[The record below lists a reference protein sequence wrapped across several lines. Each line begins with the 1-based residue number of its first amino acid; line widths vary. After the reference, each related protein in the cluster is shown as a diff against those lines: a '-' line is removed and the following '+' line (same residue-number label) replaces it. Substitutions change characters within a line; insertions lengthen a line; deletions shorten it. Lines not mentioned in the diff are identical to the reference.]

1 MNEKEKIEN
10 AYKQIYRGMIEKNCD
25 VLSEVLGSDFVLI
38 HMTGMRQSK
47 EAFIRAVEDGTL
59 NYFSAEHQNIETEI
73 HGDTA
78 VLIGRSIVN
87 AAVFGGERNTWR
99 LQLKI
104 KLTKD
109 GDTWLM
115 NEARASVY

>member
-1 MNEKEKIEN
+1 MNEKGKLEN
-10 AYKQIYRGMIEKNCD
+10 AYKQLYRGMTEKNRD

-38 HMTGMRQSK
+38 HMTGMRQSR
-47 EAFIRAVEDGTL
+47 EAFIRAIEDGTL

-78 VLIGRSIVN
+78 ILIGQSIVN
-87 AAVFGGERNTWR
+87 AAVFGGGKHTWR

-104 KLTKD
+104 KLVRSG
-109 GDTWLM
+109 GDWLM
-115 NEARASVY
+115 NEAQASVY

>member
-1 MNEKEKIEN
+1 MNEKEKLEN
-10 AYKQIYRGMIEKNCD
+10 AYKQMYCGMIEKNRE

-59 NYFSAEHQNIETEI
+59 NYFSAEHQNIEPEI

-78 VLIGRSIVN
+78 VLIGQSIVN
-87 AAVFGGERNTWR
+87 AAVFGGRRNTWR

-104 KLTKD
+104 KLTKNREV
-109 GDTWLM
+109 WLM
-115 NEARASVY
+115 NKAQASVY

>member
-1 MNEKEKIEN
+1 MNEKEKLEN
-10 AYKQIYRGMIEKNCD
+10 AYRQLYRGMIGKNRD
-25 VLSEVLGSDFVLI
+25 VLSEVLDSDFVLI

-47 EAFIRAVEDGTL
+47 EAFIRSIEDGTL

-78 VLIGRSIVN
+78 VLIGQSIVN
-87 AAVFGGERNTWR
+87 AAVFGSGRSTWR

-104 KLTKD
+104 KLTKS
-109 GDTWLM
+109 GDSWLM
-115 NEARASVY
+115 NEAQASVY

>member
-1 MNEKEKIEN
+1 MNEKEKLEN
-10 AYKQIYRGMIEKNCD
+10 AYKQMYRGMIEKNCD

-59 NYFSAEHQNIETEI
+59 NYFSAEHQNIEPEI

-87 AAVFGGERNTWR
+87 AAVFGGGRNTWR

-109 GDTWLM
+109 GDNWLM

>member
-1 MNEKEKIEN
+1 MNEKEKVEN
-10 AYKQIYRGMIEKNCD
+10 AYKQLYRGMTEKNRD

-38 HMTGMRQSK
+38 HMTGMRQSR
-47 EAFIRAVEDGTL
+47 EAFIRAIEDGTL

-78 VLIGRSIVN
+78 ILIGQSIVN
-87 AAVFGGERNTWR
+87 AAVFGGGKHTWR

-104 KLTKD
+104 KLVRSG
-109 GDTWLM
+109 GDWLM
-115 NEARASVY
+115 NEAQASVY